1 MVGPER
7 ALILPSR
14 RRDPYPV
21 SPVIG
26 PEGERACAEIV
37 AAARALFARRGYH
50 GTSISAIAE
59 ATGRSDTAFYQ
70 YFPSKIALFAIF
82 YEQLGQ
88 DLVRHFHR
96 QRVLEPGPAG
106 LAEFRAWL
114 DGLDEVLCRHSPVF
128 ATWPLVADE
137 ELEPEDP
144 SEQYLHVL
152 AEAMRPRL
160 ALAGTGPVD
169 TRVIAIASI
178 SLMQWTHVVF
188 DPRRPDVLTSEASV
202 HARLATIIHSSLFP
216 RDGGPTGVAGAGPPW
231 PDLLLEWSTDRTDPL
246 GAWRETVPLG
256 LRRRVTR
263 RSEPTIRRILAAAR
277 QAFERGGLVG
287 TSVDD
292 ITAEAGVAH
301 GTFYQYWEDRY
312 AIFATLAHQAAV
324 DLCAHLDDLLRAERA
339 TDVLTLDRLLAG
351 RPATARPHLPR
362 VDDRGSAD
370 RRAAAAEPPAA
381 VLPRRGHR
389 AAAGAVG
396 AATFAGP
403 VGGRHRA
410 VGSARRVSLPC
421 LAAPSGARPRRRPS
435 LARAPARR
443 WPARRTHAVARRWV
457 ATLSGGDRH
466 QGDAAGV
473 RPPRRRPYRT

>member
-1 MVGPER
+1 VRGRRVVVGPER

-50 GTSISAIAE
+50 GTSISAITE

-70 YFPSKIALFAIF
+70 YFPSKIALFALF
-82 YEQLGQ
+82 YEQLGA

-96 QRVLEPGPAG
+96 QRVIEPGPAG
-106 LAEFRAWL
+106 LAEFRVWL
-114 DGLDEVLCRHSPVF
+114 DGLGEVLRRHSPVF

-144 SEQYLHVL
+144 SERYLHVL
-152 AEAMRPRL
+152 ADAMRSRL

-178 SLMQWTHVVF
+178 SLLQWTHVVF
-188 DPRRPDVLTSEASV
+188 APRRPDVRTSEASV
-202 HARLATIIHSSLFP
+202 HATLAIIIHSSLFP
-216 RDGGPTGVAGAGPPW
+216 RDGGPTGAAVAVGAGPPW
-231 PDLLLEWSTDRTDPL
+231 PELLLERSTDRTDPL

-277 QAFERGGLVG
+277 KAFERGGLAG

-324 DLCAHLDDLLRAERA
+324 DLCAHLDDLLRAEHA
-339 TDVLTLDRLLAG
+339 TDVLTWIDRWLDVLRQHGPTFHVWTTGVLPTVQLQRLSRQMRSYLDEVTARLLA
-351 RPATARPHLPR
+351 RWAPR
-362 VDDRGSAD
+362 RSLDPS
-370 RRAAAAEPPAA
+370 AAAI
-381 VLPRRGHR
+381 VLWVLLGEFPYHAWQRHPVLDRDDVHR
-389 AAAGAVG
+389 SLALLL
-396 AATFAGP
+396 
-403 VGGRHRA
+403 VGG
-410 VGSARRVSLPC
+410 L
-421 LAAPSGARPRRRPS
+421 LGARTP
-435 LARAPARR
+435 LPA
-443 WPARRTHAVARRWV
+443 
-457 ATLSGGDRH
+457 GG
-466 QGDAAGV
+466 
-473 RPPRRRPYRT
+473 PPH